1 MLELRSVVRMQTFAA
16 RDVPTDPIVGDAL
29 ATDAAAVSSYF
40 AGIKTALQSLGP
52 PAERTSE
59 ALRNASEIKAQ
70 ARKTKE
76 RFFRHHAA
84 EIYDDVTDGCA
95 EALRIS
101 ELVYKVAGKY
111 PDILPTRECI
121 DGERALMLQSAK
133 EGWEIEQGL
142 FVAHVLADERIGM
155 HLVHAMLRPKQEAL
169 DRLDEFRRT
178 GFVDLGEA
186 RVERKHRVGHVTL
199 TNPVFLN
206 AEGDRTAAAL
216 ETAVDLVLLDDDI
229 DVGVLRGGI
238 VHHVKHAGRRVFNAG
253 INLTHLY
260 YGQIS
265 LAEFIIERELGLLN
279 KLYRGHWRSDS
290 YQEQFEDFVEKPWL
304 AAVESFAIGGGC
316 QLLCVMDRVLA
327 EPGSYFNLPASKEG
341 FIPGS
346 ANLRLPRLVGIQ
358 RARQAIF
365 FERVFHADTPE
376 GGMICDEVVPS
387 DRIDAAID
395 DNTTQMMRAGLT
407 SAVSNRK
414 GLRVGQEPL
423 SVYRRYMA
431 TYSRQQSLC
440 LYDTKLID
448 NLRHSWDPDRR
459 HM

>member
-1 MLELRSVVRMQTFAA
+1 MQTLAP
-16 RDVPTDPIVGDAL
+16 RDVPTEPIVGGAL
-29 ATDAAAVSSYF
+29 ATDVEAVSGYF
-40 AGIKTALQSLGP
+40 ATVRTALQSLGA
-52 PAERTSE
+52 PAERDSA
-59 ALRNASEIKAQ
+59 ALQKADEIKTH
-70 ARKTKE
+70 ARQTKE
-76 RFFRHHAA
+76 RFFRRHVS
-84 EIYDDVTDGCA
+84 EIYDHVTDGCTA
-95 EALRIS
+95 ALRVS
-101 ELVYKVAGKY
+101 ELLYEVAGKY
-111 PDILPTRECI
+111 PDVLPSLESI
-121 DGERALMLQSAK
+121 DSERALMLQSAK

-142 FVAHVLADERIGM
+142 FIAHVLADERVGV

-169 DRLDEFRRT
+169 DRLDEFRRS

-186 RVERKHRVGHVTL
+186 RVERKGRVGHVTL

-238 VHHVKHAGRRVFNAG
+238 VHHAKYPGRRVFNAG

-265 LAEFIIERELGLLN
+265 LAEFILERELGLLN
-279 KLYRGHWRSDS
+279 KMYRGHWRSDS

-304 AAVESFAIGGGC
+304 AVVESFAIGGGC

-358 RARQAIF
+358 LARQSIF
-365 FERVFHADTPE
+365 FDRTFQAETPE

-395 DNTTQMMRAGLT
+395 NNTAQMVRAGVM
-407 SAVSNRK
+407 SSVSNRK
-414 GLRVGQEPL
+414 ALRVGQESM

-431 TYSRQQSLC
+431 TYSRQQSFC
-440 LYDTKLID
+440 LYDTTLID
-448 NLRHSWDPDRR
+448 NLRRSWEPGRR